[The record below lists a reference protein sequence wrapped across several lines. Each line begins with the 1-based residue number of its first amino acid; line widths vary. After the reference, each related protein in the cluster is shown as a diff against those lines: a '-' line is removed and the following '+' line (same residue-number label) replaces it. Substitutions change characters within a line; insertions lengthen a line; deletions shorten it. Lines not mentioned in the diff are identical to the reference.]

1 MEKKLAEYSTDE
13 KYAITE
19 IAKCKPNMHYITLTD
34 DELAKIDTF
43 AKQKAIAKLGEAH
56 HMCDGGQEYK
66 RNYTGMMGEVALEK
80 FFGTPFVDWS
90 VGTSDKYNVAD
101 LRPLGYNVGIKTVE
115 MGKFPLVRRDA
126 YRPEIICIKR
136 NENTVI
142 ICGLA
147 TVDVL
152 IHNQDDKFV
161 RSPNAL
167 RRGEKSA
174 FVGFDKLIKINSL
187 NDLVSYKRRYK

>member
-1 MEKKLAEYSTDE
+1 MDKKWVEYSEDE
-13 KYAITE
+13 QYAITE

-34 DELAKIDTF
+34 DELAKIDAF
-43 AKQKAIAKLGEAH
+43 AKQKSIAKYGEAH
-56 HMCDGGQEYK
+56 HLSDGGQEYK
-66 RNYTGMMGEVALEK
+66 RNYTGMMGEVAIEK
-80 FFGTPFVDWS
+80 LFGVQFVDWS
-90 VGTSDKYNVAD
+90 IGTSDKYNVAD

-147 TVDVL
+147 TTEVL
-152 IHNQDDKFV
+152 IHNQDDRFV

-167 RRGEKSA
+167 KRGEKSA
-174 FVGFDKLIKINSL
+174 FVGFEKLVKIDSL
-187 NDLVSYKRRYK
+187 EDLKKYKRRY